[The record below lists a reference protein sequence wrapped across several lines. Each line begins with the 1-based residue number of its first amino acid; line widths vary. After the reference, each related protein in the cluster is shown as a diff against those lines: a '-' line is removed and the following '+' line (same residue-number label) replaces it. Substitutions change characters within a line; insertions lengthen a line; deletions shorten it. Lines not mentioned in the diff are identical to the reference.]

1 MSKFVTVRKVT
12 GGAKWRGKL
21 LGKSVRFYY
30 SSAVDQNEAITY
42 AKNGNKVPK
51 SDGAMPLM
59 DMGEMPS
66 DVDLERYVGIAM
78 IAMKGMGYNA

>member
-1 MSKFVTVRKVT
+1 MTVRKVT
-12 GGAKWRGKL
+12 GGAKWRGDP
-21 LGKSVRFYY
+21 LGKAVRFYY
-30 SSAVDQNEAITY
+30 SSAVGQEEAITY

-51 SDGAMPLM
+51 SDGAKPLM

-78 IAMKGMGYNA
+78 IAMKGLGYNA

>member
-1 MSKFVTVRKVT
+1 MLIHDATQT
-12 GGAKWRGKL
+12 GGAKWRGKI

-30 SSAVDQNEAITY
+30 SSSVDQDEAITY

-59 DMGEMPS
+59 DMAEMPS

-78 IAMKGMGYNA
+78 IAMKGMGCDA